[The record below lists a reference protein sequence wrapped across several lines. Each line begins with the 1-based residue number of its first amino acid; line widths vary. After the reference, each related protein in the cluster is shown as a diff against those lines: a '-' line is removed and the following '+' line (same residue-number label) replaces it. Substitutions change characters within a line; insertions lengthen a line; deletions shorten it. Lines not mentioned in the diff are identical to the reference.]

1 LAVLDAFR
9 EVGCLGKKKEY
20 WLDYA
25 THAFVRYAKL
35 GGPTRKEYEEKLR
48 CAAIKEFS
56 MLPPEKAALKIE
68 RAIKDREGCMLDID
82 AVNAVL
88 KTLKKQGKREII
100 GAICAVYFENPI
112 GKPRKGAITSRARRY
127 AIECPADERT
137 VYKWLKSA
145 RRLFAIYRGLDMDS
159 EDEEW

>member
-1 LAVLDAFR
+1 MNVLA
-9 EVGCLGKKKEY
+9 KKKEY

-48 CAAIKEFS
+48 CAAIKKFA

-68 RAIKDREGCMLDID
+68 RVIKDREGRMLDID
-82 AVNAVL
+82 AVNSVL
-88 KTLKKQGKREII
+88 KTLEKKGKRDII

-127 AIECPADERT
+127 AIECPADERS
-137 VYKWLKSA
+137 VYRWLKSA
-145 RRLFAIYRGLDMDS
+145 RRLFAIYRGLDLDS

>member
-1 LAVLDAFR
+1 MAR
-9 EVGCLGKKKEY
+9 KKEY

-35 GGPTRKEYEEKLR
+35 GCPTRQEYENNLR
-48 CAAIKEFS
+48 LTAIKKFA
-56 MLPPEKAALKIE
+56 MLPNDKADIKIE
-68 RAIKDREGCMLDID
+68 RVIKDREGRMLDID

-88 KTLKKQGKREII
+88 ETLERQGKREII
-100 GAICAVYFENPI
+100 GAICAVYFQNPI

-127 AIECPADERT
+127 ALECPADERT

-145 RRLFAIYRGLDMDS
+145 RRLFAIYRNLDMDS